1 MQAVKVRVLSRL
13 PFNIMKVTVE
23 NKKGLNK
30 DLKVLIEKK
39 TIDTYMEEKY
49 EEIKKTVA
57 LKGFRPGKVPKEVLK
72 RQFGKSIY
80 GEVLDKVLKETSRKA
95 LEENKIKPAGQPK
108 IDLKSFGEDKDLEYV
123 ISITE
128 LPKIELESI
137 KNIKID
143 EYSVKIDSK
152 ETDLRIEEIAKNQ
165 NNFEEKKDNEKAIE
179 GDLVA
184 FDYKATIDEKDFTGG
199 EGKNT
204 KIVLGKDL
212 FIKNFDKQLFGVKKH
227 ESRTADVVLPD
238 NYPQKEFVN
247 KKAKFVCKI
256 LEVKKPVDTKIN
268 DEFAKSLGTKD
279 LKDLKVLISKQI
291 NDQYKNSLNTLTKN
305 QILKQIENFK
315 VEEIPENL
323 VEQEVNIL
331 LKDMKEDEIKKNKK
345 NFEEKAKKRIKV
357 GLILNEFGT
366 QNNIKVEE
374 TEIQVEINKQLKM
387 MPGQEKMVME
397 YYQKNPSA
405 SESLRG
411 TIYEEKIID
420 LIKSKAKVNKK
431 EVTKEEA
438 EKILKSENEKNIK
451 EGTKNVDKTESKKE
465 KLSNSKKLE
474 PIKKAKSTSK
484 KSSKLKK
491 VSKK

>member
-1 MQAVKVRVLSRL
+1 
-13 PFNIMKVTVE
+13 MKVTVE
-23 NKKGLNK
+23 NKKGLKK

-128 LPKIELESI
+128 LPKIDLESI

-165 NNFEEKKDNEKAIE
+165 NNFEEKKVNEKAIE
-179 GDLVA
+179 GDFVA

-204 KIVLGKDL
+204 QIVLGKDL
-212 FIKNFDKQLFGVKKH
+212 FIKNFDKQLLGVKKH
-227 ESRTADVVLPD
+227 ESRTVDVVLPD

-256 LEVKKPVDTKIN
+256 LEVKKPIDTKIN

-345 NFEEKAKKRIKV
+345 DFEERAKRRIKV

-451 EGTKNVDKTESKKE
+451 EETKNVDKTESKKE
-465 KLSNSKKLE
+465 KLSSSKKLE
-474 PIKKAKSTSK
+474 PIKKVKSTSK